1 GIIYFGF
8 IGYKFLPEGRKSF
21 QSDDVFDENID
32 YSNVPRWKQIMAS
45 IVLIATILAMILEDQ
60 IGVDLYIS
68 AWIGALI
75 LMASRIITEKNAM
88 RSIDMNTI
96 LLFVGS
102 LALAKGMEES
112 GAGELIADT
121 VIGALGNN
129 PSPLLLLFVILVLS
143 AAMTNFMSNTATT
156 A

>member
-1 GIIYFGF
+1 
-8 IGYKFLPEGRKSF
+8 
-21 QSDDVFDENID
+21 
-32 YSNVPRWKQIMAS
+32 
-45 IVLIATILAMILEDQ
+45 
-60 IGVDLYIS
+60 IS

-156 A
+156 ALLVPIALSIANSMGADPRAVLMATVKIGRSSCREVGGNTESALLF